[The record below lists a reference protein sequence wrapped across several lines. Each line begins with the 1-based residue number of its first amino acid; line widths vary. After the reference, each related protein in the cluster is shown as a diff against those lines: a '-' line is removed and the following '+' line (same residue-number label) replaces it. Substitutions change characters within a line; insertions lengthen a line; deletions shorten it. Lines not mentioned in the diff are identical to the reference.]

1 MIVTRS
7 RQKLMNIL
15 NDNGYNER
23 PIEIKQDVFFDLCFM
38 KNRKQLVRHQS
49 THTRI
54 IEADEIID
62 EMNDDIVDELPTA
75 TENITGNIPTVVQ
88 HPQQQQVLKVI
99 KDVPFGAKGRK
110 RRASMFANKSVFDEE
125 NKENQIDNQY
135 NVCRETQKKSKS
147 SGSSLIDLIK
157 PASASTMVGNGI
169 LSPSLQSVFNDLAGI
184 DFSRI
189 AIRPIPIHPIPI
201 RPIPVHLNPIGS
213 IPIMM
218 PTTNMEK
225 RKESLKKG
233 FVAQMILDRVNNI
246 NMNEPDVPSTSYGT
260 KDSTTGENSGFGQLR
275 YDSDDSD

>member
-1 MIVTRS
+1 MFV
-7 RQKLMNIL
+7 
-15 NDNGYNER
+15 
-23 PIEIKQDVFFDLCFM
+23 
-38 KNRKQLVRHQS
+38 VRH
-49 THTRI
+49 
-54 IEADEIID
+54 
-62 EMNDDIVDELPTA
+62 
-75 TENITGNIPTVVQ
+75 
-88 HPQQQQVLKVI
+88 K
-99 KDVPFGAKGRK
+99 
-110 RRASMFANKSVFDEE
+110 
-125 NKENQIDNQY
+125 
-135 NVCRETQKKSKS
+135 KKSKS
-147 SGSSLIDLIK
+147 NGSSLIDLIK